1 MGVEPAFV
9 DVLEEGG
16 ETVEVAR
23 GDRVVFVVVAAAAFE
38 GEAEEGGAVGG
49 DAVVDVFDAEF
60 FFDAAA
66 FVGLAVETVEG
77 GGDAL
82 VAGGVIEEIAGDLP
96 CDELVVGE
104 IVIEGADDP
113 VAPWPDIAVA
123 VGLVAEGIG
132 VACDVAP
139 VGGHAFA
146 VGWGGEEMVDGGG
159 EGGGGG
165 IGGVGGAGCVGGREA
180 GEGEGGAAE
189 ETFWWGGGAEG
200 AAGFEE
206 LGGDEGVD
214 EVAAVGGGRCGRG
227 FDGEEGPVVLP
238 CGTGG
243 DPAAEDFA
251 FVGGEGEVGVWGRHD
266 FVRVG
271 GIDAGD
277 EGAEGWVAGFDD
289 LPVWAGVGGWAE
301 GVGAGVEAEFG
312 FAVSVVGSVAE
323 EAAVAEDGFDVEV
336 EVDDVRDG
344 GVCGGVEGEE
354 EAEGPGHGA
363 ITGMRRVPFRGMAVV
378 DRRWKCGDGEGSI
391 EPRDCTHGIP

>member
-1 MGVEPAFV
+1 MGVETAFV

-16 ETVEVAR
+16 ETVEVAH

-38 GEAEEGGAVGG
+38 GEAEEGGAEGG

-66 FVGLAVETVEG
+66 FVGLAVEPVEG

-82 VAGGVIEEIAGDLP
+82 VARGVFEEIAGDLP

-104 IVIEGADDP
+104 IVVEGADDP

-132 VACDVAP
+132 VAGDVAP

-146 VGWGGEEMVDGGG
+146 VGWGGEELVDGDG
-159 EGGGGG
+159 ERGGGG
-165 IGGVGGAGCVGGREA
+165 IGGEGGAGFVGWGEA

-189 ETFWWGGGAEG
+189 ETFRGSGWAER

-214 EVAAVGGGRCGRG
+214 EVAAVGGGRGWGG
-227 FDGEEGPVVLP
+227 FDRKEGPVVLP
-238 CGTGG
+238 CGTIG

-251 FVGGEGEVGVWGRHD
+251 FVGGEGEVGVGWRHD

-271 GIDAGD
+271 GIDASD

-289 LPVWAGVGGWAE
+289 LPVWAGVGGGAE

-312 FAVSVVGSVAE
+312 FPVSVVGAVAE

-344 GVCGGVEGEE
+344 GVCGGVEEEE

-378 DRRWKCGDGEGSI
+378 DRRGKCGEEEGSI
-391 EPRDCTHGIP
+391 EPRDCTHGIT